1 MIHVSLK
8 IRVVTVVPTKFVLTC
23 SAVVERAGYRS
34 ADLGEGG
41 WTQVARR
48 QRRVSTTQQQQQE
61 QEQQEEEEEE
71 KEEHCKEPE
80 ERRER
85 RLLLI
90 YLHDE
95 TLPSSRSFCSQV
107 YLISKRVERLEN

>member
-1 MIHVSLK
+1 
-8 IRVVTVVPTKFVLTC
+8 VLTC

-34 ADLGEGG
+34 ADLSEGGG

-48 QRRVSTTQQQQQE
+48 ERRVSTTEQQQQQQE
-61 QEQQEEEEEE
+61 EEKQEKEEE
-71 KEEHCKEPE
+71 KEPE
-80 ERRER
+80 KRRER

-107 YLISKRVERLEN
+107 YLISKREERPEN

>member
-1 MIHVSLK
+1 M
-8 IRVVTVVPTKFVLTC
+8 LTC

-34 ADLGEGG
+34 TDLGEGGG

-48 QRRVSTTQQQQQE
+48 ERRVSTTKEQQQQQE
-61 QEQQEEEEEE
+61 QQQEEE
-71 KEEHCKEPE
+71 KEQPGKEPE

-95 TLPSSRSFCSQV
+95 TLPYSRSFCSQV
-107 YLISKRVERLEN
+107 YLISKRDERPEN

>member
-1 MIHVSLK
+1 MGDDRFFFKNMNCHRI
-8 IRVVTVVPTKFVLTC
+8 PTKFVLTC
-23 SAVVERAGYRS
+23 SAVVERAGFRS

-41 WTQVARR
+41 GWTQVARR
-48 QRRVSTTQQQQQE
+48 ERRLSTTQQQQP
-61 QEQQEEEEEE
+61 QQQEE
-71 KEEHCKEPE
+71 KEEEPCKEPE

-95 TLPSSRSFCSQV
+95 TLSSSRSFCSQV
-107 YLISKRVERLEN
+107 YLISKRVERPEN

>member
-1 MIHVSLK
+1 MGDD
-8 IRVVTVVPTKFVLTC
+8 KFFFKNINCYLLTC
-23 SAVVERAGYRS
+23 STVVERAGYRS

-41 WTQVARR
+41 GWTQVARR
-48 QRRVSTTQQQQQE
+48 ERRLSTTQQQHQQ
-61 QEQQEEEEEE
+61 QEE

-90 YLHDE
+90 YLHDD
-95 TLPSSRSFCSQV
+95 TLPSCRSFCSQV
-107 YLISKRVERLEN
+107 YLISKREERPDN

>member
-1 MIHVSLK
+1 MINFSLK
-8 IRVVTVVPTKFVLTC
+8 ILSVTC
-23 SAVVERAGYRS
+23 STVVERAGYRS

-41 WTQVARR
+41 GWTQVARR
-48 QRRVSTTQQQQQE
+48 ERRLSTTQQQQHQQHQE
-61 QEQQEEEEEE
+61 KEEE
-71 KEEHCKEPE
+71 KEPE
-80 ERRER
+80 KRRER

-107 YLISKRVERLEN
+107 YLQRK

>member
-1 MIHVSLK
+1 MN
-8 IRVVTVVPTKFVLTC
+8 VTVPTNFVLTC
-23 SAVVERAGYRS
+23 SAVVERAGFRS

-41 WTQVARR
+41 GWTQVARR
-48 QRRVSTTQQQQQE
+48 ERKVSTTQQQQQ
-61 QEQQEEEEEE
+61 QEE
-71 KEEHCKEPE
+71 KEEPCKEPE

-107 YLISKRVERLEN
+107 YQI

>member
-1 MIHVSLK
+1 M
-8 IRVVTVVPTKFVLTC
+8 
-23 SAVVERAGYRS
+23 ERAGYRS
-34 ADLGEGG
+34 ADLGEEG

-48 QRRVSTTQQQQQE
+48 ERRVSITQQQQQE
-61 QEQQEEEEEE
+61 QQEE
-71 KEEHCKEPE
+71 KEEEEPCKEPE

-107 YLISKRVERLEN
+107 YLTSK

>member
-1 MIHVSLK
+1 MGDDTFFFKNMNCHCTYK
-8 IRVVTVVPTKFVLTC
+8 AYMTC
-23 SAVVERAGYRS
+23 SAVVERAGFRS

-41 WTQVARR
+41 GWTQVARR
-48 QRRVSTTQQQQQE
+48 ERRVSTTQQQQQ
-61 QEQQEEEEEE
+61 QEEKEEE
-71 KEEHCKEPE
+71 KEEKEPE

-90 YLHDE
+90 YLHDD

-107 YLISKRVERLEN
+107 EYLISKRVEGLEN

>member
-1 MIHVSLK
+1 MGDDFSLK
-8 IRVVTVVPTKFVLTC
+8 IIATVPTKFMLTC
-23 SAVVERAGYRS
+23 SAVVERAGFRS

-41 WTQVARR
+41 GWTQVARR
-48 QRRVSTTQQQQQE
+48 ERRVSTTQEQQQQQE
-61 QEQQEEEEEE
+61 KEEEE
-71 KEEHCKEPE
+71 KEEPCKEPE

-90 YLHDE
+90 YLHDD

-107 YLISKRVERLEN
+107 YLISKREERPEN

>member
-1 MIHVSLK
+1 
-8 IRVVTVVPTKFVLTC
+8 LTC

-41 WTQVARR
+41 GWTQVARR
-48 QRRVSTTQQQQQE
+48 ERRVSTTEQQHQQQE
-61 QEQQEEEEEE
+61 KE
-71 KEEHCKEPE
+71 KEEETEPE
-80 ERRER
+80 ERKER

-107 YLISKRVERLEN
+107 YLIAKRVERLEN

>member
-1 MIHVSLK
+1 MYL
-8 IRVVTVVPTKFVLTC
+8 PKFVTC
-23 SAVVERAGYRS
+23 SAVVERAGFRS
-34 ADLGEGG
+34 ADLGEGA

-48 QRRVSTTQQQQQE
+48 ERRHSTTQE
-61 QEQQEEEEEE
+61 QQQEEEEERE
-71 KEEHCKEPE
+71 PCKEPE

-85 RLLLI
+85 RLVLI

-107 YLISKRVERLEN
+107 EYLISKRVEGLEN

>member
-1 MIHVSLK
+1 M
-8 IRVVTVVPTKFVLTC
+8 LTC

-48 QRRVSTTQQQQQE
+48 ERRLSTTQEQQQQH
-61 QEQQEEEEEE
+61 QE
-71 KEEHCKEPE
+71 KEEEPCKEPE

-107 YLISKRVERLEN
+107 SNSKERRKTRKLTPTGIGHLENEGVS